1 MYLLERR
8 FMEKFKARLHTF
20 YGYRDLFHELVSKDI
35 KLKYRRSFLGYLW
48 SILNPLLIMCI
59 MVLVFSHMFRF
70 DIENYPVYLIIGQ
83 TMFNFFSE
91 ATNRSMWA
99 ILGNAPLL
107 KKVYVPKYIFT
118 LSTVTSACV
127 NMIFSLGAM
136 VIVFII
142 CHVKP
147 SAWMLMIPII
157 LIQVYIFS
165 LGMGMFLSA
174 AAVFFRD
181 IQYIWTA
188 IMTAWMYV
196 TPIFYPI
203 QQLPV
208 ELQRCIKHLN
218 PMYSYIQQFRMIIL
232 ECTYPDP
239 RLVLYGFVVA
249 FAMVGLGT
257 WFFFKSQD
265 KFILYI

>member
-1 MYLLERR
+1 
-8 FMEKFKARLHTF
+8 
-20 YGYRDLFHELVSKDI
+20 
-35 KLKYRRSFLGYLW
+35 
-48 SILNPLLIMCI
+48 

-83 TMFNFFSE
+83 TIFNFFSE
-91 ATNRSMWA
+91 ATNKSMWA

-107 KKVYVPKYIFT
+107 KKVYVPKYVFT
-118 LSTVTSACV
+118 LSTVTSSCV
-127 NMIFSLGAM
+127 NMLFSLGAM
-136 VIVFII
+136 VIVFLI
-142 CHVKP
+142 CHVKL
-147 SAWMLMIPII
+147 SYWMLFIPII

-174 AAVFFRD
+174 ATVFFRD

-203 QQLPV
+203 QQLP
-208 ELQRCIKHLN
+208 EWLQRYIKHLN
-218 PMYSYIQQFRMIIL
+218 PLYSFIQQFRTIVL
-232 ECTYPDP
+232 EGASPDP

-249 FAMVGLGT
+249 FIMLGLGT
-257 WFFFKSQD
+257 WVFFKSQD